1 MFVFLSLCFYCYS
14 IFFPDKSANEDTS
27 PKPTVFLPS
36 ISEIKIHKAGT
47 YLCHLEENIPDVF
60 KIDWKEKNVKTILQS
75 QQGNTVKTEDT
86 YMKFSWVIVTEESLD
101 KEHQCIVKDERNK
114 ERVNQEIDFPS
125 INKGM
130 CV

>member
-1 MFVFLSLCFYCYS
+1 MS
-14 IFFPDKSANEDTS
+14 PTDKSPEDIS
-27 PKPTVFLPS
+27 PKPTIFLPS
-36 ISEIKIHKAGT
+36 IAEIKVHKAGT

-75 QQGNTVKTEDT
+75 QQGNTVKTKDT
-86 YMKFSWVIVTEESLD
+86 YMKFSWVTVTEKSMD

-130 CV
+130 CIQT